1 MPLATLATWATT
13 NGDDLNKNYNNN
25 IIDINININN
35 GGDDLSKL
43 RQIHHTAGLGFNN
56 AFFDDD
62 LQGSCLNFKAS
73 SSVPSFTDS

>member
-1 MPLATLATWATT
+1 
-13 NGDDLNKNYNNN
+13 
-25 IIDINININN
+25 
-35 GGDDLSKL
+35 L